1 MRSSSLFIKSD
12 FWLGHEQFIKDLISG
27 VTVGIVALPLA
38 IGFGI
43 TSGMSAQAGIATAIL
58 AGLIAAIF
66 GGSRFQVSG
75 PTGAMTVVL
84 IPVIAKNGLA
94 AIPVLGL
101 IAGLIVVAMSVLR
114 LGGIINRIPW
124 SVVEGFTLGIAVVI
138 ALQQLPM
145 ALGVAKGEGDRTL
158 QVAINTVKGA
168 INSGVHA
175 STIAILLLTLLI
187 KFNIVKIIERL
198 KLKPYVPASFSAL
211 AITTAIVALFKLD
224 VAKIGEIPRN
234 VFIWHGSELHFSTAL
249 ITPAILI
256 ALLAAIESLLA
267 ARVADGMSHAQ
278 EKFHPNREL
287 FGQGLATMVAS
298 LFGGQP
304 ATGAIARTSVN
315 IRSGGK
321 TKMAAIIHA
330 IFLLIVVLLLSP
342 IFALI
347 PLPAI
352 AGVLIGTSVRIL
364 NPHNI
369 REQLRSTWQEVSTY
383 VVTAVV
389 TITVDLIWAIFIGI
403 ALHFILNV
411 LGNKTHENEASSQSL
426 L

>member
-1 MRSSSLFIKSD
+1 MKLPLSE
-12 FWLGHEQFIKDLISG
+12 FWIGREQFGRDLVAG

-58 AGLIAAIF
+58 AGFIAAIF
-66 GGSRFQVSG
+66 GGSRYQVSG

-84 IPVIAKNGLA
+84 IPVISKNGIQ

-101 IAGLIVVAMSVLR
+101 MAGVIVILMSILR

-124 SVVEGFTLGIAVVI
+124 AVVEGFTLGIAVVI

-145 ALGVAKGEGDRTL
+145 ALGVAKGEGDHTL
-158 QVAINTVKGA
+158 QVAISTVKGA
-168 INSGVHA
+168 IENGVQS
-175 STIAILLLTLLI
+175 STLAILALTLLI
-187 KFNIVKIIERL
+187 KFNIVKIVERL
-198 KLKPYVPASFSAL
+198 KLKSYVPASFSAL
-211 AITTAIVALFKLD
+211 ALTTILVQLAHLD
-224 VAKIGEIPRN
+224 VAKIGDIPRN
-234 VFIWHGSELHFSTAL
+234 VFIWKGSSLHFSSSL

-267 ARVADGMSHAQ
+267 ARVADGMTHAKD
-278 EKFHPNREL
+278 KFHPNKEL

-321 TKMAAIIHA
+321 TKMASLIHA
-330 IFLLIVVLLLSP
+330 LFLLIVVLLLSP

-364 NPHNI
+364 NPHNVL
-369 REQLRSTWQEVSTY
+369 EQLRSTWQEVTTY
-383 VVTAVV
+383 VVTALV
-389 TITVDLIWAIFIGI
+389 TVTVDLIWAIFVGI
-403 ALHFILNV
+403 ALHF
-411 LGNKTHENEASSQSL
+411 L
-426 L
+426 LLLTRRKS

>member
-1 MRSSSLFIKSD
+1 MKLSE
-12 FWLGHEQFIKDLISG
+12 FWVDRDQFLKDLVSG

-58 AGLIAAIF
+58 AGLIAAVF

-84 IPVIAKNGLA
+84 IPVIAKNGIE
-94 AIPVLGL
+94 AIPALGL
-101 IAGLIVVAMSVLR
+101 MAGVIVIAMSVLR

-124 SVVEGFTLGIAVVI
+124 AVVEGFTLGIAVVI

-168 INSGVHA
+168 IDNGVHA
-175 STIAILLLTLLI
+175 STIGILLLTLVI

-198 KLKPYVPASFSAL
+198 KFKPYVPASFSAL
-211 AITTAIVALFKLD
+211 AITTVIVALFDLD
-224 VAKIGEIPRN
+224 VAKIGDIPRN
-234 VFIWHGSELHFSTAL
+234 VFIWKGTGIHFSSSL

-267 ARVADGMSHAQ
+267 ARVADGMTHSK
-278 EKFHPNREL
+278 EKFQPNKEL

-298 LFGGQP
+298 IFGGQP

-321 TKMAAIIHA
+321 TKSAAIIHA

-342 IFALI
+342 VFALI

-383 VVTAVV
+383 LVTAIV
-389 TITVDLIWAIFIGI
+389 TITVDLIWAIFVGI
-403 ALHFILNV
+403 ALHFILLAFKKKV
-411 LGNKTHENEASSQSL
+411 
-426 L
+426 

>member
-1 MRSSSLFIKSD
+1 MIFRREELWINR
-12 FWLGHEQFIKDLISG
+12 EQFGRDIVAGI
-27 VTVGIVALPLA
+27 TVGIVALPLA

-43 TSGMSAQAGIATAIL
+43 TSGMSAQAGISTAII
-58 AGLIAAIF
+58 AGFIVALF

-84 IPVIAKNGLA
+84 IPVIAKNGIE

-101 IAGLIVVAMSVLR
+101 MAGLIVIAMSVLG
-114 LGGIINRIPW
+114 LGTIINRIPW
-124 SVVEGFTLGIAVVI
+124 AVVEGFTLGIAVVI

-145 ALGVAKGEGDRTL
+145 ALGVVKGEGDRTL

-168 INSGVHA
+168 IESGFQLQ
-175 STIAILLLTLLI
+175 TLAILVLTLLI
-187 KFNIVKIIERL
+187 KFNIVKIVEKL

-211 AITTAIVALFKLD
+211 AITTLVVALMHLD
-224 VAKIGEIPRN
+224 VAKIGDIPRN
-234 VFIWHGSELHFSTAL
+234 IFIWKGSSLTFSSSL

-267 ARVADGMSHAQ
+267 ARVADGMTHAKD
-278 EKFHPNREL
+278 KFHPNKEL
-287 FGQGLATMVAS
+287 FGQGLATMAAS
-298 LFGGQP
+298 IFGGQP

-321 TKMAAIIHA
+321 TKMAALIHSL
-330 IFLLIVVLLLSP
+330 FLLIVVLLLSP
-342 IFALI
+342 VFALI

-352 AGVLIGTSVRIL
+352 AGVLIGTSFRIL

-369 REQLRSTWQEVSTY
+369 REQLKSTWQEVSTY

-389 TITVDLIWAIFIGI
+389 TITVDLIWAIFVGI
-403 ALHFILNV
+403 ALHF
-411 LGNKTHENEASSQSL
+411 L
-426 L
+426 LAQTKKRS

>member
-1 MRSSSLFIKSD
+1 MKSLLKRSD
-12 FWLGHEQFIKDLISG
+12 FWVDRQQFGRDLIAG
-27 VTVGIVALPLA
+27 ITVGIVALPLA

-58 AGLIAAIF
+58 AGLIAAVF

-84 IPVIAKNGLA
+84 IPVIANNGIE

-101 IAGLIVVAMSVLR
+101 MAGAIVIAMSLLR

-145 ALGVAKGEGDRTL
+145 ALGVTKGEGERTL
-158 QVAINTVKGA
+158 TVALNTVKNAVEG
-168 INSGVHA
+168 GWKFQ
-175 STIAILLLTLLI
+175 TLLILALTLLI
-187 KFNIVKIIERL
+187 KFNIVKIVERL

-211 AITTAIVALFKLD
+211 ALTTLVVSLFSLD
-224 VAKIGEIPRN
+224 VAKIGDIPRN
-234 VFIWHGSELHFSTAL
+234 VFIWKGAQLEFSTAL

-267 ARVADGMSHAQ
+267 ARVADGMTHA
-278 EKFHPNREL
+278 KDPFHPDKEL

-321 TKMAAIIHA
+321 TKSAALIHA
-330 IFLLIVVLLLSP
+330 LFLLIVVLLLSP
-342 IFALI
+342 VFALI

-369 REQLRSTWQEVSTY
+369 REQLRSTWQEVVTFI
-383 VVTAVV
+383 VTAFV
-389 TITVDLIWAIFIGI
+389 TVTVDLIWAIFIGI
-403 ALHFILNV
+403 ALHLL
-411 LGNKTHENEASSQSL
+411 LGAVNKKN
-426 L
+426 

>member
-1 MRSSSLFIKSD
+1 MRLASVFNKED
-12 FWLGHEQFIKDLISG
+12 FWRGREQFGKDFVAG

-43 TSGMSAQAGIATAIL
+43 TSGMSAQAGISTAIL
-58 AGLIAAIF
+58 AGFIAALF
-66 GGSRFQVSG
+66 GGSRYQVSG

-84 IPVIAKNGLA
+84 IPVIAKHGIE

-101 IAGLIVVAMSVLR
+101 MAGLIVIAMSLLR

-145 ALGVAKGEGDRTL
+145 ALGVVKGGGDRTL

-168 INSGVHA
+168 IESGVHF
-175 STIAILLLTLLI
+175 STFSILILTLFI

-198 KLKPYVPASFSAL
+198 KLKSYIPASFSAL
-211 AITTAIVALFKLD
+211 AITTVIVAIFKLD
-224 VAKIGEIPRN
+224 VAKIGDIPRN
-234 VFIWHGSELHFSTAL
+234 VFIWKGSGLHFSSSL

-267 ARVADGMSHAQ
+267 ARVADGMTHTK
-278 EKFHPNREL
+278 EKFHPNKEL

-298 LFGGQP
+298 IFGGQP

-321 TKMAAIIHA
+321 TKMATLIHSL
-330 IFLLIVVLLLSP
+330 FLLIVVLILTP
-342 IFALI
+342 VFALI

-383 VVTAVV
+383 VVTALV
-389 TITVDLIWAIFIGI
+389 TITVDLIWAIFVGI
-403 ALHFILNV
+403 ALHFL
-411 LGNKTHENEASSQSL
+411 LLLTRKT
-426 L
+426 

>member
-1 MRSSSLFIKSD
+1 MKLSE
-12 FWLGHEQFIKDLISG
+12 FWIGRDQFFTDLVSG

-58 AGLIAAIF
+58 AGLIAAVF

-84 IPVIAKNGLA
+84 IPVIAKNGIE

-101 IAGLIVVAMSVLR
+101 MAGAIVIAMSVLR

-124 SVVEGFTLGIAVVI
+124 AVVEGFTLGIAVVI

-158 QVAINTVKGA
+158 QVAINTFKGA
-168 INSGVHA
+168 IDSGVQS

-187 KFNIVKIIERL
+187 KFNIVKVIERL

-211 AITTAIVALFKLD
+211 AITTVIVALLNLD

-234 VFIWHGSELHFSTAL
+234 VFVWNGTSLHFSTSL
-249 ITPAILI
+249 MTPAILI

-267 ARVADGMSHAQ
+267 ARVADGMTHSK
-278 EKFHPNREL
+278 EKFHPNKEL

-298 LFGGQP
+298 IFGGQP

-321 TKMAAIIHA
+321 TKSAAIIHA

-342 IFALI
+342 VFALI

-369 REQLRSTWQEVSTY
+369 REQMRSTWQEVSTY
-383 VVTAVV
+383 VITAIV
-389 TITVDLIWAIFIGI
+389 TITVDLIWAIFVGI
-403 ALHFILNV
+403 ALH
-411 LGNKTHENEASSQSL
+411 AL
-426 L
+426 LLFLKK

>member
-1 MRSSSLFIKSD
+1 MKLSE
-12 FWLGHEQFIKDLISG
+12 FWIGRDQFFTDLVSG

-58 AGLIAAIF
+58 AGLIAAVF

-84 IPVIAKNGLA
+84 IPVIAKNGIE

-101 IAGLIVVAMSVLR
+101 MAGAIVIAMSVLR

-124 SVVEGFTLGIAVVI
+124 AVVEGFTLGIAVVI

-168 INSGVHA
+168 IDSGVHS

-187 KFNIVKIIERL
+187 KFNIVKVIERL

-211 AITTAIVALFKLD
+211 AITTVIVALLNLD

-234 VFIWHGSELHFSTAL
+234 VFIWNGTSLHFSTSL
-249 ITPAILI
+249 MTPAILI

-267 ARVADGMSHAQ
+267 ARVADGMTHSK
-278 EKFHPNREL
+278 EKFHPNKEL

-298 LFGGQP
+298 IFGGQP
-304 ATGAIARTSVN
+304 ATGAIACTSVN

-321 TKMAAIIHA
+321 TKSAAMIHA

-342 IFALI
+342 VFALI

-369 REQLRSTWQEVSTY
+369 REQMRSTWQEVSTY
-383 VVTAVV
+383 VITAIV
-389 TITVDLIWAIFIGI
+389 TITVDLIWAIFVGI
-403 ALHFILNV
+403 ALH
-411 LGNKTHENEASSQSL
+411 AL
-426 L
+426 LLFLKK

>member
-1 MRSSSLFIKSD
+1 MKFPIHEYWIGR
-12 FWLGHEQFIKDLISG
+12 EQFGRDLVSG

-58 AGLIAAIF
+58 AGLIAAVF

-84 IPVIAKNGLA
+84 IPVIAKNGIE

-101 IAGLIVVAMSVLR
+101 MAGAIVIAMSVLR

-124 SVVEGFTLGIAVVI
+124 AVVEGFTLGIAVVI

-158 QVAINTVKGA
+158 QVAINTFKGA
-168 INSGVHA
+168 IDSGVQS

-187 KFNIVKIIERL
+187 KFNIVKVIERL

-211 AITTAIVALFKLD
+211 AITTVIVALLNLD

-234 VFIWHGSELHFSTAL
+234 VFIWNGTSLHFSTSL
-249 ITPAILI
+249 MTPAILI

-267 ARVADGMSHAQ
+267 ARVADGMTHSK
-278 EKFHPNREL
+278 EKFHPNKEL

-298 LFGGQP
+298 IFGGQP

-321 TKMAAIIHA
+321 TKSAAIIHA

-342 IFALI
+342 VFALI

-369 REQLRSTWQEVSTY
+369 REQMRSTWQEVSTY
-383 VVTAVV
+383 VITAIV
-389 TITVDLIWAIFIGI
+389 TITVDLIWAIFVGI
-403 ALHFILNV
+403 ALH
-411 LGNKTHENEASSQSL
+411 AL
-426 L
+426 LLFLKK

>member
-1 MRSSSLFIKSD
+1 MIFQREE
-12 FWLGHEQFIKDLISG
+12 FWLGREQFGRDLIAG
-27 VTVGIVALPLA
+27 ITVGIVALPLA

-58 AGLIAAIF
+58 AGLIAALF

-84 IPVIAKNGLA
+84 IPVISEHGIG

-101 IAGLIVVAMSVLR
+101 MAGAIVIAISIVR

-124 SVVEGFTLGIAVVI
+124 AVVEGFTLGIAVVI

-145 ALGVAKGEGDRTL
+145 ALGVVKGEGDRTL

-168 INSGVHA
+168 LDAGIHS
-175 STIAILLLTLLI
+175 STIFILALTLLI
-187 KFNIVKIIERL
+187 KFNIVKVVERL

-211 AITTAIVALFKLD
+211 AITTFIVAIFKLD
-224 VAKIGEIPRN
+224 VAKIGDIPRN
-234 VFIWHGSELHFSTAL
+234 VFIWEGASLTYSSAL

-267 ARVADGMSHAQ
+267 ARVADGVSHAK
-278 EKFHPNREL
+278 EKFHPNKEL

-298 LFGGQP
+298 IFGGQP

-321 TKMAAIIHA
+321 TKMAALIHA
-330 IFLLIVVLLLSP
+330 LFLLLVVLLLSP
-342 IFALI
+342 VFALI

-369 REQLRSTWQEVSTY
+369 REQLRSTWQEVTTY
-383 VVTAVV
+383 VVTAIV
-389 TITVDLIWAIFIGI
+389 TIAVDLIWAIFVGI
-403 ALHFILNV
+403 FIHFV
-411 LGNKTHENEASSQSL
+411 LKLQERFRK
-426 L
+426 

>member
-1 MRSSSLFIKSD
+1 MIFNRSDYWQGKS
-12 FWLGHEQFIKDLISG
+12 QFTKDLIAG
-27 VTVGIVALPLA
+27 VTVGVVALPLA

-58 AGLIAAIF
+58 AGFIAALF

-84 IPVIAKNGLA
+84 IPVISKNGIE
-94 AIPVLGL
+94 AIPALGL
-101 IAGLIVVAMSVLR
+101 IAGLIVIAMSVVR
-114 LGGIINRIPW
+114 LGGVINRIPW
-124 SVVEGFTLGIAVVI
+124 AVVEGFTLGIAVVI

-158 QVAINTVKGA
+158 QVAVNTVKGA
-168 INSGVHA
+168 IDAGLNI
-175 STIAILLLTLLI
+175 STISILLLTLLI
-187 KFNIVKIIERL
+187 KFNIIKIVERL
-198 KLKPYVPASFSAL
+198 KLKLYVPASFSAL
-211 AITTAIVALFKLD
+211 AITTVIVAGLKLD
-224 VAKIGEIPRN
+224 VAKIGDIPRN
-234 VFIWHGSELHFSTAL
+234 VFIWQGNFLHFSSDL

-278 EKFHPNREL
+278 EKFQPHKEL

-298 LFGGQP
+298 IFGGQP

-321 TKMAAIIHA
+321 TKTAALIHSL
-330 IFLLIVVLLLSP
+330 FLLLVVLLLSP
-342 IFALI
+342 VFALI

-364 NPHNI
+364 NPHNV
-369 REQLRSTWQEVSTY
+369 REQLRSTWQEVATY

-389 TITVDLIWAIFIGI
+389 TIAVDLIWAIFIGI
-403 ALHFILNV
+403 ALHFILSIRKLKN
-411 LGNKTHENEASSQSL
+411 
-426 L
+426 

>member
-1 MRSSSLFIKSD
+1 MPLFRFPTSE
-12 FWLGHEQFIKDLISG
+12 FWVGREQFGRDLVAG

-43 TSGMSAQAGIATAIL
+43 TSGMSAQAGISTAIL
-58 AGLIAAIF
+58 AGFIAALF

-84 IPVIAKNGLA
+84 IPVIANNGIE

-101 IAGLIVVAMSVLR
+101 MAGAIVIAMSVLR

-145 ALGVAKGEGDRTL
+145 ALGVAKGEGERTI

-168 INSGVHA
+168 IESGLQT
-175 STIAILLLTLLI
+175 STLVILILTLVI
-187 KFNIVKIIERL
+187 KFNIVKIVEKL

-211 AITTAIVALFKLD
+211 AITTVIVAILNLD
-224 VAKIGEIPRN
+224 VAKIGDIPRN
-234 VFIWHGSELHFSTAL
+234 VFIWKGSQLEFATSL

-267 ARVADGMSHAQ
+267 ARVADGMSHATV
-278 EKFHPNREL
+278 KFQPNKEL

-298 LFGGQP
+298 IFGGQP

-321 TKMAAIIHA
+321 TKMAALIHA
-330 IFLLIVVLLLSP
+330 LFLLIVVLVLSP
-342 IFALI
+342 VFAMI

-364 NPHNI
+364 NPKSI
-369 REQLRSTWQEVSTY
+369 REQLTSTWQEVTTY
-383 VVTAVV
+383 AVTAIV
-389 TITVDLIWAIFIGI
+389 TITVDLIWAIFVGI
-403 ALHFILNV
+403 ALHFV
-411 LGNKTHENEASSQSL
+411 LRATKRHSHKEID
-426 L
+426 

>member
-1 MRSSSLFIKSD
+1 MKFPISE
-12 FWLGHEQFIKDLISG
+12 FWIGREQFGRDLVAG

-58 AGLIAAIF
+58 AGFIAALF
-66 GGSRFQVSG
+66 GGSRYQVSG

-84 IPVIAKNGLA
+84 IPVISKNGIE

-101 IAGLIVVAMSVLR
+101 MAGAIVIAMSVLR

-145 ALGVAKGEGDRTL
+145 ALGVAKGEGQRTL
-158 QVAINTVKGA
+158 QVAINTVTGA
-168 INSGVHA
+168 IESGVKL
-175 STIAILLLTLLI
+175 STVSILILTLLI
-187 KFNIVKIIERL
+187 KFNIVKIVEHF
-198 KLKPYVPASFSAL
+198 KLKPYIPASFSAL
-211 AITTAIVALFKLD
+211 AITTVIVAAMRLD

-234 VFIWHGSELHFSTAL
+234 VFEWSGNGLHYSSSL

-267 ARVADGMSHAQ
+267 ARVAAGMSHSEQ
-278 EKFHPNREL
+278 KFHPNKEL

-298 LFGGQP
+298 IFGGQP

-321 TKMAAIIHA
+321 TKMAALIHA
-330 IFLLIVVLLLSP
+330 LFLLIVVLLLSP

-364 NPHNI
+364 NPKSI
-369 REQLRSTWQEVSTY
+369 REQLTSTWQEVTTY
-383 VVTAVV
+383 VVTAIV

-403 ALHFILNV
+403 ALHFV
-411 LGNKTHENEASSQSL
+411 LITTKRHSHKEIY
-426 L
+426 

>member
-1 MRSSSLFIKSD
+1 MNFNKAD
-12 FWLGHEQFIKDLISG
+12 FWQGRDQFFKDLISG
-27 VTVGIVALPLA
+27 ITVGVVALPLA

-43 TSGMSAQAGIATAIL
+43 TSGMSAQAGITTAII
-58 AGLIAAIF
+58 AGLFAAIF

-75 PTGAMTVVL
+75 PTGAMTVIL
-84 IPVIAKNGLA
+84 IPVINQYGIA

-101 IAGLIVVAMSVLR
+101 MAGAIVIAMSVVR
-114 LGGIINRIPW
+114 LGGVINRIPW

-145 ALGVAKGEGDRTL
+145 ALGVAKGTGDRTL
-158 QVAINTVKGA
+158 QVALNTIKDA
-168 INSGVHA
+168 LESGVKS
-175 STIAILLLTLLI
+175 STITILVLTLII

-211 AITTAIVALFKLD
+211 AMTTIVVAVFQLD
-224 VAKIGEIPRN
+224 VAKIGDIPRN
-234 VFIWHGSELHFSTAL
+234 VFIWQGSQLHFASAL

-267 ARVADGMSHAQ
+267 ARVADGMSHAK

-287 FGQGLATMVAS
+287 FGQGLATIAAS
-298 LFGGQP
+298 IFGGQP

-321 TKMAAIIHA
+321 TKVSAIVHA

-342 IFALI
+342 VFALI

-369 REQLRSTWQEVSTY
+369 REQLRSTWQEITTY
-383 VVTAVV
+383 VATAMV
-389 TITVDLIWAIFIGI
+389 TITVDLIWAIFVGI
-403 ALHFILNV
+403 ALHFALQFFRTYF
-411 LGNKTHENEASSQSL
+411 K
-426 L
+426 

>member
-1 MRSSSLFIKSD
+1 MFFQKSD
-12 FWLGHEQFIKDLISG
+12 FWIGREQFGKDIVAG

-43 TSGMSAQAGIATAIL
+43 TSGMSAQAGIATAII
-58 AGLIAAIF
+58 AGFIAALF

-84 IPVIAKNGLA
+84 IPVIAENGIA

-101 IAGLIVVAMSVLR
+101 LAGLMVIAMSILR
-114 LGGIINRIPW
+114 LGTIINRIPW
-124 SVVEGFTLGIAVVI
+124 AVVEGFTLGIAVVI

-145 ALGVAKGEGDRTL
+145 ALGVEKGEGERTL
-158 QVAINTVKGA
+158 VVAFKTIEGA
-168 INSGVHA
+168 ISEGFHGA
-175 STIAILLLTLLI
+175 TLLILTLTLLI
-187 KFNIVKIIERL
+187 KFNIVKIVERL

-211 AITTAIVALFKLD
+211 AITTVIVGIFNLD
-224 VAKIGEIPRN
+224 VAKIGDIPRN
-234 VFIWHGSELHFSTAL
+234 VFIWQGSLLQFASDL
-249 ITPAILI
+249 ITPAFII

-267 ARVADGMSHAQ
+267 ARVADGLSHAQ
-278 EKFHPNREL
+278 VKFQPNKEL

-304 ATGAIARTSVN
+304 ATGAIARTNVN

-321 TKMAAIIHA
+321 TKTSSIIHA
-330 IFLLIVVLLLSP
+330 LFLLVVVLLLSP

-352 AGVLIGTSVRIL
+352 AGVLIGTSIRIL
-364 NPHNI
+364 NPRNV
-369 REQLRSTWQEVSTY
+369 REQLQSTWQEVTVY
-383 VVTAVV
+383 LTTALV
-389 TITVDLIWAIFIGI
+389 TIAVDLIWAIVVGI
-403 ALHFILNV
+403 ALHFILLV
-411 LGNKTHENEASSQSL
+411 KKR
-426 L
+426 

>member
-1 MRSSSLFIKSD
+1 MKFPIHEYWIGR
-12 FWLGHEQFIKDLISG
+12 EQFGRDLVSG

-58 AGLIAAIF
+58 AGLIAAVF

-84 IPVIAKNGLA
+84 IPVIAKNGIE
-94 AIPVLGL
+94 AIPALGL
-101 IAGLIVVAMSVLR
+101 MAGLIVIAMSVLR

-124 SVVEGFTLGIAVVI
+124 AVVEGFTLGIAVVI
-138 ALQQLPM
+138 ALQQIPM
-145 ALGVAKGEGDRTL
+145 ALGVVKGEGDRTL

-168 INSGVHA
+168 IDSGVHS
-175 STIAILLLTLLI
+175 STIGILLLTLLI

-198 KLKPYVPASFSAL
+198 KFKPYIPASFSAL
-211 AITTAIVALFKLD
+211 AITTVIVALLNLD
-224 VAKIGEIPRN
+224 VAKIGDIPRN
-234 VFIWHGSELHFSTAL
+234 VFIWKGVGLHFSSSL

-267 ARVADGMSHAQ
+267 ARVADGMTHSK
-278 EKFHPNREL
+278 EKFHPNKEL

-298 LFGGQP
+298 IFGGQP

-321 TKMAAIIHA
+321 TKSAAIVHA

-342 IFALI
+342 VFALI

-389 TITVDLIWAIFIGI
+389 TITVDLIWAIFVGI
-403 ALHFILNV
+403 ALHFILKFFREIR
-411 LGNKTHENEASSQSL
+411 LMTARL
-426 L
+426 

>member
-1 MRSSSLFIKSD
+1 MLNQLFALED
-12 FWLGHEQFIKDLISG
+12 FWQGRDQFIKDLISG

-43 TSGMSAQAGIATAIL
+43 TSGMSAQAGITTAIIAGLL
-58 AGLIAAIF
+58 AGLF
-66 GGSRFQVSG
+66 GGSRYQVSG

-84 IPVIAKNGLA
+84 IPVIAKNGVE

-101 IAGLIVVAMSVLR
+101 MAGALVILMAVLR
-114 LGGIINRIPW
+114 LGQIINRIPW

-138 ALQQLPM
+138 SLQQLPM
-145 ALGVAKGEGDRTL
+145 ALGVTKGEGERTL
-158 QVAINTVKGA
+158 QVAINTVKDA
-168 INSGVHA
+168 IDSGVHI
-175 STIAILLLTLLI
+175 STLSILALTLLI
-187 KFNIVKIIERL
+187 KFNIVKIVEAL

-211 AITTAIVALFKLD
+211 AITTVIVAILKLD

-234 VFIWHGSELHFSTAL
+234 VFIWKGSGLTFSTSL

-256 ALLAAIESLLA
+256 AILAAIESLLA
-267 ARVADGMSHAQ
+267 ARVADGITHAKVHFQ
-278 EKFHPNREL
+278 PNKEL

-298 LFGGQP
+298 IFGGQP

-321 TKMAAIIHA
+321 TKTATIIHA
-330 IFLLIVVLLLSP
+330 LFLLLVVLLLSP
-342 IFALI
+342 VFALI

-364 NPHNI
+364 NPHNVL
-369 REQLRSTWQEVSTY
+369 EQLRSTWQEVSTY
-383 VVTAVV
+383 VVTAIV
-389 TITVDLIWAIFIGI
+389 TITVDLIWGIGVGI
-403 ALHFILNV
+403 TLHLLLALIR
-411 LGNKTHENEASSQSL
+411 KKY
-426 L
+426 

>member
-1 MRSSSLFIKSD
+1 MIFRREELWINR
-12 FWLGHEQFIKDLISG
+12 EQFGRDIVAGI
-27 VTVGIVALPLA
+27 TVGIVALPLA

-43 TSGMSAQAGIATAIL
+43 TSGMSAQAGISTAII
-58 AGLIAAIF
+58 AGFIAALF

-84 IPVIAKNGLA
+84 IPVIAKNGIE

-101 IAGLIVVAMSVLR
+101 MAGLIVIAMSVLG
-114 LGGIINRIPW
+114 LGTIINRIPW
-124 SVVEGFTLGIAVVI
+124 AVVEGFTLGIAVVI

-145 ALGVAKGEGDRTL
+145 ALGVVKGEGDRTL

-168 INSGVHA
+168 IESGFQLQ
-175 STIAILLLTLLI
+175 TLAILVLTLLI
-187 KFNIVKIIERL
+187 KFNIVKIVEKL

-211 AITTAIVALFKLD
+211 AITTLVVALMHLD
-224 VAKIGEIPRN
+224 VAKIGDIPRN
-234 VFIWHGSELHFSTAL
+234 IFIWKGSSLTFSSSL

-267 ARVADGMSHAQ
+267 ARVADGMTHAKD
-278 EKFHPNREL
+278 KFHPNKEL
-287 FGQGLATMVAS
+287 FGQGLATMAAS
-298 LFGGQP
+298 IFGGQP

-321 TKMAAIIHA
+321 TKMAALIHSL
-330 IFLLIVVLLLSP
+330 FLLIVVLLLSP
-342 IFALI
+342 VFALI

-352 AGVLIGTSVRIL
+352 AGVLIGTSFRIL

-369 REQLRSTWQEVSTY
+369 REQLKSTWQEVSTY
-383 VVTAVV
+383 VATAVV
-389 TITVDLIWAIFIGI
+389 TITVDLIWAIFVGI
-403 ALHFILNV
+403 TLHF
-411 LGNKTHENEASSQSL
+411 L
-426 L
+426 LSRTKRNAE

>member
-1 MRSSSLFIKSD
+1 MSVINFRKED
-12 FWLGHEQFIKDLISG
+12 FWISREQFGKDLVAG

-43 TSGMSAQAGIATAIL
+43 TSGMSAQAGISTAIL
-58 AGLIAAIF
+58 AGFIAALF

-84 IPVIAKNGLA
+84 IPVIAKYGIE

-101 IAGLIVVAMSVLR
+101 MAGLIVIAMSLLR

-138 ALQQLPM
+138 ALQQIPM

-168 INSGVHA
+168 LENNIHA
-175 STIAILLLTLLI
+175 STLSILILTLLI
-187 KFNIVKIIERL
+187 KFNIVKIVERL

-211 AITTAIVALFKLD
+211 AITTIVVAIFNLD
-224 VAKIGEIPRN
+224 VAKIGDIPRN
-234 VFIWHGSELHFSTAL
+234 VFIWKGASLHFSTSL

-267 ARVADGMSHAQ
+267 ARVADGMSHSAV
-278 EKFHPNREL
+278 KFQPNKEL
-287 FGQGLATMVAS
+287 FGQGLASMFAS
-298 LFGGQP
+298 IFGGQP

-321 TKMAAIIHA
+321 SKMAALIHA
-330 IFLLIVVLLLSP
+330 LFLLIVILLLSP

-369 REQLRSTWQEVSTY
+369 REQLRSTWQEVTTY
-383 VVTAVV
+383 VVTAIV
-389 TITVDLIWAIFIGI
+389 TIAVDLIWAIFVGI
-403 ALHFILNV
+403 ALHF
-411 LGNKTHENEASSQSL
+411 L
-426 L
+426 LLLTKRKF

>member
-1 MRSSSLFIKSD
+1 MIFNRSDYWQGKS
-12 FWLGHEQFIKDLISG
+12 QFTKDLIAG
-27 VTVGIVALPLA
+27 ITVGVVALPLA

-58 AGLIAAIF
+58 AGFIAALF

-84 IPVIAKNGLA
+84 IPVISKNGIE
-94 AIPVLGL
+94 AIPALGL
-101 IAGLIVVAMSVLR
+101 IAGLIVIAMSVVR
-114 LGGIINRIPW
+114 LGDVINRIPW
-124 SVVEGFTLGIAVVI
+124 AVVEGFTLGIAVVI

-158 QVAINTVKGA
+158 QVAVNTVKSA
-168 INSGVHA
+168 IDAGLNI
-175 STIAILLLTLLI
+175 STISILLLTLLI
-187 KFNIVKIIERL
+187 KFYIVKIVERL

-211 AITTAIVALFKLD
+211 AITTVIVAGLKLD
-224 VAKIGEIPRN
+224 VAKIGDIPRN
-234 VFIWHGSELHFSTAL
+234 VFIWQGNLLHFSADL

-278 EKFHPNREL
+278 EKFQPNKEL

-298 LFGGQP
+298 IFGGQP

-321 TKMAAIIHA
+321 TKTAALIHSL
-330 IFLLIVVLLLSP
+330 FLLLVVLLLSP
-342 IFALI
+342 VFALI

-364 NPHNI
+364 NPHNV
-369 REQLRSTWQEVSTY
+369 REQLRSTWQEVATY

-389 TITVDLIWAIFIGI
+389 TIAVDLIWAIFIGI
-403 ALHFILNV
+403 ALHFILSIRKLKN
-411 LGNKTHENEASSQSL
+411 
-426 L
+426 

>member
-1 MRSSSLFIKSD
+1 MIFRREE
-12 FWLGHEQFIKDLISG
+12 FWVGREQFGRDLIAG

-58 AGLIAAIF
+58 AGFIAALF

-84 IPVIAKNGLA
+84 IPVITKNGIE

-101 IAGLIVVAMSVLR
+101 MAGLIVIAMSVVR

-145 ALGVAKGEGDRTL
+145 ALGVVKGEGDRTL

-168 INSGVHA
+168 IDNGFKG
-175 STIAILLLTLLI
+175 STIFILALTLLI
-187 KFNIVKIIERL
+187 KFNIVKVVERL

-211 AITTAIVALFKLD
+211 AITTLLVALFKLD
-224 VAKIGEIPRN
+224 VAKIGDIPRN
-234 VFIWHGSELHFSTAL
+234 VFIWKGSALHFSSSL

-267 ARVADGMSHAQ
+267 ARVADGMSHSK
-278 EKFHPNREL
+278 EKFHPNKEL
-287 FGQGLATMVAS
+287 FGQGLATLAAS
-298 LFGGQP
+298 IFGGQP

-321 TKMAAIIHA
+321 TKMAALVHA
-330 IFLLIVVLLLSP
+330 LFLLLVVLVLSP
-342 IFALI
+342 VFALI

-369 REQLRSTWQEVSTY
+369 REQLRSTWQEITTY
-383 VVTAVV
+383 AVTALV
-389 TITVDLIWAIFIGI
+389 TITVDLIWAIFVGI
-403 ALHFILNV
+403 AVHF
-411 LGNKTHENEASSQSL
+411 L
-426 L
+426 LKLVKKN

>member
-1 MRSSSLFIKSD
+1 MKLSE
-12 FWLGHEQFIKDLISG
+12 FWIGRDQFFTDLVSG

-58 AGLIAAIF
+58 AGLIAAVF

-84 IPVIAKNGLA
+84 IPVIAKNGIE

-101 IAGLIVVAMSVLR
+101 MAGAIVIAMSVLR

-124 SVVEGFTLGIAVVI
+124 AVVEGFTLGIAVVI

-158 QVAINTVKGA
+158 QVAINTFKGA
-168 INSGVHA
+168 IDSGVQS

-187 KFNIVKIIERL
+187 KFNIVKVIERL

-211 AITTAIVALFKLD
+211 AITTVIVALLNLD

-234 VFIWHGSELHFSTAL
+234 VFIWNGTSLHFSTSL
-249 ITPAILI
+249 MTPAILI

-267 ARVADGMSHAQ
+267 ARVADGMTHSK
-278 EKFHPNREL
+278 EKFHPNKEL

-298 LFGGQP
+298 IFGGQP

-321 TKMAAIIHA
+321 TKSAAIIHA

-342 IFALI
+342 VFALI

-369 REQLRSTWQEVSTY
+369 REQMRSTWQEVSTY
-383 VVTAVV
+383 VITAIV
-389 TITVDLIWAIFIGI
+389 TITVDLIWAIFVGI
-403 ALHFILNV
+403 ALHFILLAFKKKV
-411 LGNKTHENEASSQSL
+411 
-426 L
+426 

>member
-1 MRSSSLFIKSD
+1 MSTRPSSLKNE
-12 FWLGHEQFIKDLISG
+12 FWLGREQFIKDLIAG

-43 TSGMSAQAGIATAIL
+43 TSGMSAQAGISTAIL
-58 AGLIAAIF
+58 AGFIAALF
-66 GGSRFQVSG
+66 GGSRYQVSG

-84 IPVIAKNGLA
+84 IPVIAKNGIE

-101 IAGLIVVAMSVLR
+101 MAGLIVIAASVIR
-114 LGGIINRIPW
+114 LGGVINRIPW
-124 SVVEGFTLGIAVVI
+124 AVVEGFTLGIAIVI

-145 ALGVAKGEGDRTL
+145 ALGVAKGSGGRTL
-158 QVAINTVKGA
+158 QVAINTVRGA
-168 INSGVHA
+168 IGSDPHI
-175 STIAILLLTLLI
+175 STLFILLLTLFI
-187 KFNIVKIIERL
+187 KFNIVKVVERL

-211 AITTAIVALFKLD
+211 AITTAVVALFKLN
-224 VAKIGEIPRN
+224 VAKIGDIPRN
-234 VFIWHGSELHFSTAL
+234 VFIWRGNNLHFTSSL

-267 ARVADGMSHAQ
+267 ARVADGMSHTQ
-278 EKFHPNREL
+278 EKFHPNKEL

-298 LFGGQP
+298 IFGGQP

-321 TKMAAIIHA
+321 TKMAALIHA
-330 IFLLIVVLLLSP
+330 LFLLIVVLLLSP
-342 IFALI
+342 VFALI

-364 NPHNI
+364 NPQKI
-369 REQLRSTWQEVSTY
+369 REQLQFTWQEAASY
-383 VVTAVV
+383 LVTAIV
-389 TITVDLIWAIFIGI
+389 TVTVDLIWAIFVGI
-403 ALHFILNV
+403 ALHFALSV
-411 LGNKTHENEASSQSL
+411 TKKD
-426 L
+426 

>member
-1 MRSSSLFIKSD
+1 LKLSE
-12 FWLGHEQFIKDLISG
+12 FWLGRDQFLKDLVSG

-58 AGLIAAIF
+58 AGLIAAVF

-84 IPVIAKNGLA
+84 IPVIAKNGIE

-101 IAGLIVVAMSVLR
+101 MAGAIVIAMSVLR

-124 SVVEGFTLGIAVVI
+124 AVVEGFTLGIAVVI

-168 INSGVHA
+168 IESGLHT
-175 STIAILLLTLLI
+175 STLAILILTLVI
-187 KFNIVKIIERL
+187 KFNIVKIVEKL

-211 AITTAIVALFKLD
+211 AITTVVVALLNLN
-224 VAKIGEIPRN
+224 VAKIGDIPRN
-234 VFIWHGSELHFSTAL
+234 VFIWKGSHLEFATSL

-267 ARVADGMSHAQ
+267 ARVADGMSHATV
-278 EKFHPNREL
+278 KFQPNQEL

-298 LFGGQP
+298 IFGGQP

-321 TKMAAIIHA
+321 TKSAAIIHA

-383 VVTAVV
+383 IVTAVV
-389 TITVDLIWAIFIGI
+389 TVTFDLIRAIFVGI
-403 ALHFILNV
+403 ALHFV
-411 LGNKTHENEASSQSL
+411 LKVIPNNK
-426 L
+426 

>member
-1 MRSSSLFIKSD
+1 MKFPIHEYWIGR
-12 FWLGHEQFIKDLISG
+12 EQFGRDLVSG

-58 AGLIAAIF
+58 AGLIAAVF

-84 IPVIAKNGLA
+84 IPVIAKNGIE
-94 AIPVLGL
+94 AIPALGL
-101 IAGLIVVAMSVLR
+101 MAGLIVIAMSVLR

-124 SVVEGFTLGIAVVI
+124 AVVEGFTLGIAVVI

-168 INSGVHA
+168 IDSGVQS

-187 KFNIVKIIERL
+187 KFNIVKVIERL

-211 AITTAIVALFKLD
+211 AITTVIVALLNLD

-234 VFIWHGSELHFSTAL
+234 VFIWNGTSLHFSTSL
-249 ITPAILI
+249 MTPAILI

-267 ARVADGMSHAQ
+267 ARVADGMTHSK
-278 EKFHPNREL
+278 EKFHPNKEL

-298 LFGGQP
+298 IFGGQP

-321 TKMAAIIHA
+321 TKSAAIIHA

-342 IFALI
+342 VFALI

-369 REQLRSTWQEVSTY
+369 REQMRSTWQEVSTY
-383 VVTAVV
+383 VITAIV
-389 TITVDLIWAIFIGI
+389 TITVDLIWAIFVGI
-403 ALHFILNV
+403 ALH
-411 LGNKTHENEASSQSL
+411 AL
-426 L
+426 LLFLKK

>member
-1 MRSSSLFIKSD
+1 MIFHREE
-12 FWLGHEQFIKDLISG
+12 FWVGREQFGKDLVAG

-43 TSGMSAQAGIATAIL
+43 TSGMSAQAGISTAII
-58 AGLIAAIF
+58 AGFIAALF

-84 IPVIAKNGLA
+84 IPVIAKNGIE

-101 IAGLIVVAMSVLR
+101 MAGLIVIAMSVLR

-138 ALQQLPM
+138 ALQQIPM

-168 INSGVHA
+168 LENSIHT
-175 STIAILLLTLLI
+175 STLLILILTLLI
-187 KFNIVKIIERL
+187 KFNIVKIVERL

-211 AITTAIVALFKLD
+211 AITTIVVAIFKLD
-224 VAKIGEIPRN
+224 VAKIGDIPRN
-234 VFIWHGSELHFSTAL
+234 VIVWRGNSLQFSASL
-249 ITPAILI
+249 VTPAILI

-267 ARVADGMSHAQ
+267 ARVADGMSHSSV
-278 EKFHPNREL
+278 KFQPNKEL

-298 LFGGQP
+298 IFGGQP

-321 TKMAAIIHA
+321 TKMAALIHA
-330 IFLLIVVLLLSP
+330 LFLLIVVLLLSP

-347 PLPAI
+347 PLTAI

-369 REQLRSTWQEVSTY
+369 REQLRSTWQEVTTY
-383 VVTAVV
+383 VVTALV
-389 TITVDLIWAIFIGI
+389 TIAVDLIWAIFVGI
-403 ALHFILNV
+403 ALHF
-411 LGNKTHENEASSQSL
+411 L
-426 L
+426 LDLSKKYFA

>member
-1 MRSSSLFIKSD
+1 MIFHREE
-12 FWLGHEQFIKDLISG
+12 FWVGREQFGKDLVAGI
-27 VTVGIVALPLA
+27 TVGIVALPLA

-43 TSGMSAQAGIATAIL
+43 TSGMSAQAGISTAII
-58 AGLIAAIF
+58 AGFIAALF

-84 IPVIAKNGLA
+84 IPVIAKNGIE

-101 IAGLIVVAMSVLR
+101 MAGLIVIAMSILR

-124 SVVEGFTLGIAVVI
+124 AVVEGFTLGIAVVI
-138 ALQQLPM
+138 ALQQIPM
-145 ALGVAKGEGDRTL
+145 ALGVTKGEGERTL
-158 QVAINTVKGA
+158 QVAIKTVKGA
-168 INSGVHA
+168 LDNSIHT
-175 STIAILLLTLLI
+175 STLSILILTLLI
-187 KFNIVKIIERL
+187 KFNIVKIVERL

-211 AITTAIVALFKLD
+211 AITTIVVSIFKLD
-224 VAKIGEIPRN
+224 VAKIGDIPRN
-234 VFIWHGSELHFSTAL
+234 VFIWKGSQLEFATSL

-267 ARVADGMSHAQ
+267 ARVADGLSHSPV
-278 EKFHPNREL
+278 KFQPNKEL

-298 LFGGQP
+298 IFGGQP

-321 TKMAAIIHA
+321 TKMAALVHA
-330 IFLLIVVLLLSP
+330 LFLLIVVLVLSP
-342 IFALI
+342 TFALI

-352 AGVLIGTSVRIL
+352 AGVLIGTSIRIL

-369 REQLRSTWQEVSTY
+369 REQLTSTWQDVSTY
-383 VVTAVV
+383 VVTALV
-389 TITVDLIWAIFIGI
+389 TITVDLIWAIFVGI
-403 ALHFILNV
+403 ALHFILRAINRDT
-411 LGNKTHENEASSQSL
+411 K
-426 L
+426 